1 MAIQSITETEACH
14 YVIDATSPLVCVVDP
29 SEPHEEVVYES
40 EEDASNQM
48 ESNTEADEHG
58 GDMEYDGNGYDEGME
73 YEVDESFAGERRDDY
88 CSVAVSW

>member
-1 MAIQSITETEACH
+1 MG
-14 YVIDATSPLVCVVDP
+14 D
-29 SEPHEEVVYES
+29 
-40 EEDASNQM
+40 
-48 ESNTEADEHG
+48 NTEADEHG